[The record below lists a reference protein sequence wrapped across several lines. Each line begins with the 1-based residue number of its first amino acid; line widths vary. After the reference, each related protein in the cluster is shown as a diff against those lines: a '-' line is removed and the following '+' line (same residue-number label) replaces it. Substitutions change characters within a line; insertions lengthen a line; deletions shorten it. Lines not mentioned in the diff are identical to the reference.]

1 MVIVNAMGKL
11 CPEPV
16 IMTKAELDKGATEV
30 QVSVDNDIA
39 VSNVTRL
46 LEGRG
51 FQVSLQRNGD
61 ERKLT
66 AKKTGDGPVA
76 GSGAQVSGRLAL
88 SLNQA
93 GKLLA
98 VLVTG
103 KTLGR
108 EDKELGEVLIK
119 GFLGTLSKLTTRP
132 AVIAFMNEGV
142 KLTLAESSACDHIK
156 DLEKAGTKVLVCGT
170 CSTHFGITDKVAVGT
185 ISNMF
190 EIMEMVTGADKI
202 LTL

>member
-1 MVIVNAMGKL
+1 MVIINAMGKL

-51 FQVSLQRNGD
+51 FQVLLQKDGD

-66 AKKTGDGPVA
+66 AKKVGDGPAA
-76 GSGAQVSGRLAL
+76 GTGTQS
-88 SLNQA
+88 A
-93 GKLLA
+93 GKLLS

-103 KTLGR
+103 KTLGK

-119 GFLGTLSKLTTRP
+119 AFLGTLSKLTIRP
-132 AVIAFMNEGV
+132 AIIAFMNEAV
-142 KLTLAESSACDHIK
+142 RLTLADSSACDHIR

-170 CSTHFGITDKVAVGT
+170 CTNHFGITDKVTVGT

-202 LTL
+202 LTI